1 MAAGNTYTPIATNTL
16 GSSQASVTFSSF
28 SGYTDLVLVCS
39 IISVG
44 TPGGQSSSLQF
55 NSDTGSNYSYTRL
68 DGDGT
73 TAASGRSS
81 NNTTIYLSGNGEAS
95 TTVPSTTI
103 TQIMN
108 YSNTTTYKTILS
120 RGSWNGTS
128 KETDTRVG
136 LWRNTN
142 AITSISILAY
152 ASNFASGSTFSLY
165 GILAA

>member
-1 MAAGNTYTPIATNTL
+1 MAAGATYEPIATTTL
-16 GSSQASVTFSSF
+16 GTSTATVTFSSF
-28 SGYTDLVLVCS
+28 SGYTDLILVCN
-39 IISVG
+39 IISVNS
-44 TPGGQSSSLQF
+44 GGSSSLQF

-73 TAASGRSS
+73 TAVSGRAS
-81 NNTTIYLSGNGEAS
+81 NTTTIYLSGNGDTS

-120 RGSWNGTS
+120 RGSWNGAS

-152 ASNFASGSTFSLY
+152 AQNFATGSTFTLY
-165 GILAA
+165 GIAAA